1 MPANHDPRRRQQI
14 VAAAIGNTLEWY
26 DFIVYG
32 FLASVIATLFFPAG
46 SPGTSLLA
54 AMATFGVGFFMRPVG
69 GILLGIYADRR
80 GRKAAM
86 QAIIML
92 MTVATAIITFA
103 PTWQSAGLL
112 APALIVLARML
123 QGFATGGEYAS
134 ATAFLV
140 ECAPPHRKGLY
151 GSWQLFGQC
160 LAVLL
165 GAGAGTLVLSQL
177 SPAALE
183 SWGWRIPFALGLLI
197 GPLGLWIR
205 RHMRESE
212 EFTAAS
218 RRTRV
223 QDRGSLRGAVRGQGR
238 ELLIGMGLVITGTAS
253 FYVVQVNM
261 PTFAHARLGLPL
273 EGVLA
278 AQMVAVAL
286 MALIIPLAGALSD
299 RVGRRPVLVV
309 GMTLL
314 LVLCWPLYAWL
325 AASPSVTHFLV
336 AQLILC
342 AVCGLFF
349 GPCPTALVEL
359 YPAHNRST
367 SISLSYNLAVMLFG
381 GFAPFTIT
389 WLSTVLD
396 SAATPAFYLIVAT
409 LLGIIAGLAMT
420 ETAPAARRAAA
431 PARHRAGLAGKE
443 SL

>member
-1 MPANHDPRRRQQI
+1 MPANHDPRHRQQI
-14 VAAAIGNTLEWY
+14 IAAADTLEWY

-32 FLASVIATLFFPAG
+32 FLASVIATLFFPSE
-46 SPGTSLLA
+46 SPGASLLA

-86 QAIIML
+86 QAIIIL

-103 PTWQSAGLL
+103 PTWQSVGLL

-177 SPAALE
+177 SPDALE

-205 RHMRESE
+205 RHMKESD

-218 RRTRV
+218 HRTEARE
-223 QDRGSLRGAVRGQGR
+223 RGDLLSAVRGQRR

-261 PTFAHARLGLPL
+261 PTFAHARLALPL

-278 AQMVAVAL
+278 AQMAAVAL

-299 RVGRRPVLVV
+299 RIGRRPVLLV

-325 AASPSVTHFLV
+325 AAAPSVAHFLIV
-336 AQLILC
+336 QLILC

-359 YPAHNRST
+359 FPAHNRST
-367 SISLSYNLAVMLFG
+367 SISLAYNLAVMLFG

-389 WLSTVLD
+389 WLSGVLH

-409 LLGIIAGLAMT
+409 LLSIGAGLAMR
-420 ETAPAARRAAA
+420 ESAPAARSAFSPSPRS
-431 PARHRAGLAGKE
+431 PGMAGKE
-443 SL
+443 PL